1 MINSDFWNSFQ
12 VQSYVLGHLDQV
24 CLITFDHTGTYVLTG
39 SDEGKVP
46 AKIICC
52 ENFDFAVKHFSL
64 KIAIF
69 GNFER
74 VNKNLECSNWFIDN
88 DIARSFR

>member
-39 SDEGKVP
+39 SDEGTV
-46 AKIICC
+46 
-52 ENFDFAVKHFSL
+52 L
-64 KIAIF
+64 Y
-69 GNFER
+69 
-74 VNKNLECSNWFIDN
+74 
-88 DIARSFR
+88 